1 MHPMPV
7 FANDSLLRMLPGLQ
21 RCSLC
26 SSRSSEWMLF
36 FKGIG
41 DVLRNRLD
49 FLKGDARAR
58 EKSATRSGFRGG
70 QKPRVYIRGFRG
82 RSSGRDEGEFL
93 AGGGWPWICGARTAT
108 DRKTTKTHDP
118 CGCVKLHHFFIGGS

>member
-1 MHPMPV
+1 MPV
-7 FANDSLLRMLPGLQ
+7 FANDSLLRLLPGLQ
-21 RCSLC
+21 RCGLC

-93 AGGGWPWICGARTAT
+93 AGVEGAGWVARVRPQTTSPRRRAT
-108 DRKTTKTHDP
+108 LAAVSTCTT
-118 CGCVKLHHFFIGGS
+118 S